1 MKKMTAML
9 LTLALVLSM
18 SLVPAAFAEAEPITI
33 QFWHHRGSGTQYECV
48 THAVEGFNS
57 TVGQELGIVVEESY
71 IGDYVQLFSQIQ
83 LAVQSGEAP
92 NVVSAANTY
101 TAYMLE
107 DGMLVDMAP
116 LAEAEDYDITGN
128 LMDWL
133 LEIGGN
139 TDGQIHS
146 LPYCRSTPPVLLQ
159 QGGCG

>member
-9 LTLALVLSM
+9 LTLALMLTM
-18 SLVPAAFAEAEPITI
+18 ALVPAALAEEEPITI
-33 QFWHHRGSGTQYECV
+33 TFWHHRGSGTQYECV

-57 TVGQELGIVVEESY
+57 TVGQELGIVVEEAY

-83 LAVQSGEAP
+83 LAVQSGDAP
-92 NVVSAANTY
+92 NVISAANTY

-107 DGMLVDMAP
+107 DGLLVDMVP
-116 LAEAEDYDITGN
+116 LAEEDDYDITGN

-159 QGGCG
+159 QGGC